1 MTDSPKTL
9 LELSGLAPDPAS
21 LDDAILVV
29 IDAQNEYVRGPIALP
44 GVQPALAAIESLLA
58 QARAAGTPIVHVA
71 HTSSE
76 GVFVEGT
83 EGAEI
88 APQAAPANGEPVF
101 KKELPNGFTN
111 PELAPALEKLGR
123 KNLILTG
130 FMTHMCVDSTARAAV
145 DLGYGV
151 TIVENA
157 TATRP
162 LPGVLG
168 RPARSAQ
175 DVHDGALAGLADL
188 FAVVVPDAT
197 ALGKR

>member
-1 MTDSPKTL
+1 MADAPKTL
-9 LELSGLAPDPAS
+9 LELAGADPQPAS
-21 LDDAILVV
+21 LKDATLVV
-29 IDAQNEYVRGPIALP
+29 IDAQNEYVEGPIALP
-44 GVQPALAAIESLLA
+44 GVGPALGAIADLLA
-58 QARAAGTPIVHVA
+58 QARAAGTPIVHLA
-71 HTSSE
+71 HRAPA

-88 APQAAPANGEPVF
+88 APQAAPKEGEPVF

-111 PELAPALEKLGR
+111 PEFKPTLEKLGR

-157 TATRP
+157 TASRP
-162 LPGVLG
+162 LPGAVG
-168 RPARSAQ
+168 KPARSAQ
-175 DVHDGALAGLADL
+175 EVHDGALSNLADL
-188 FAVVVPDAT
+188 FAVVVPDSSK
-197 ALGKR
+197 LG

>member
-1 MTDSPKTL
+1 MADAPKTL
-9 LELSGLAPDPAS
+9 LELAGANPAPAS
-21 LDDAILVV
+21 LKDATLVV
-29 IDAQNEYVRGPIALP
+29 IDAQNEYVSGPIALP
-44 GVQPALAAIESLLA
+44 GVGPALGAIADLLA
-58 QARAAGTPIVHVA
+58 AARAAGTPIVHLA
-71 HTSSE
+71 HRAPA

-88 APQAAPANGEPVF
+88 APQASPKEGEPVF

-111 PELAPALEKLGR
+111 PDFKPALEKAGR

-157 TATRP
+157 TASRP
-162 LPGVLG
+162 LPGAVG
-168 RPARSAQ
+168 KSARSAQ
-175 DVHDGALAGLADL
+175 EVHDGALAGLADL
-188 FAVVVPDAT
+188 FAVVVKDAQG
-197 ALGKR
+197 LSK

>member
-1 MTDSPKTL
+1 MSDEPKTL
-9 LELSGLAPDPAS
+9 LELGGGAPAPAS
-21 LDDAILVV
+21 LKDATLVV
-29 IDAQNEYVRGPIALP
+29 IDAQNEYVRGPLALP
-44 GVQPALAAIESLLA
+44 GVAPALSAIESLLA
-58 QARAAGTPIVHVA
+58 EARAAGTPIVHLV
-71 HTSSE
+71 HRDVE

-88 APQAAPANGEPVF
+88 APQAAPSGGEKVF
-101 KKELPNGFTN
+101 EKTLPNGFTN
-111 PELAPALEKLGR
+111 CEFGPALKALGR
-123 KNLILTG
+123 DKLILTG

-157 TATRP
+157 VATRP

-175 DVHDGALAGLADL
+175 EVHDGALAGLADL
-188 FAVVVPDAT
+188 FAIVVPDAG
-197 ALGKR
+197 ALSR

>member
-1 MTDSPKTL
+1 MADAPKTL
-9 LELSGLAPDPAS
+9 LELAGANPAPAS
-21 LDDAILVV
+21 LKDATLVV
-29 IDAQNEYVRGPIALP
+29 IDAQNEYVSGPIALP
-44 GVQPALAAIESLLA
+44 GVGPALGAIADLLA
-58 QARAAGTPIVHVA
+58 AARAAGTPIVHLA
-71 HTSSE
+71 HRAPA

-88 APQAAPANGEPVF
+88 APQASPKDGEPVF

-111 PELAPALEKLGR
+111 PDFKPALEKLGR

-157 TATRP
+157 TASRP
-162 LPGVLG
+162 LPGAVG
-168 RPARSAQ
+168 KAARSAQ
-175 DVHDGALAGLADL
+175 EVHDGALAGLADL
-188 FAVVVPDAT
+188 FAVVVKDAEG
-197 ALGKR
+197 LSK

>member
-1 MTDSPKTL
+1 MADAPKTL
-9 LELSGLAPDPAS
+9 LELAGANPAPAS
-21 LDDAILVV
+21 LKDATLVV
-29 IDAQNEYVRGPIALP
+29 IDAQNEYVSGPIALP
-44 GVQPALAAIESLLA
+44 GVGPALGAIADLLA
-58 QARAAGTPIVHVA
+58 AARAAGTPIVHLA
-71 HTSSE
+71 HRAPA

-88 APQAAPANGEPVF
+88 APQASPEDGEPVF

-111 PELAPALEKLGR
+111 PEFKPALEKLGR

-157 TATRP
+157 TASRP
-162 LPGVLG
+162 LPGAVG
-168 RPARSAQ
+168 KAARSAQ
-175 DVHDGALAGLADL
+175 EVHDGALAGLADL
-188 FAVVVPDAT
+188 FAVVVKDAEG
-197 ALGKR
+197 LSK

>member
-1 MTDSPKTL
+1 MSEAPKTL
-9 LELSGLAPDPAS
+9 LELAGANPAPAS
-21 LDDAILVV
+21 LKDATLVV
-29 IDAQNEYVRGPIALP
+29 IDAQNEYVDGPIALP
-44 GVQPALAAIESLLA
+44 AVGPALKAIASLLA
-58 QARAAGTPIVHVA
+58 DARAAGTPIVHLA
-71 HTSSE
+71 HRAPA

-88 APQAAPANGEPVF
+88 APQAAPKQGEPVF

-111 PELAPALEKLGR
+111 PEFAPALAKLGR

-157 TATRP
+157 TASRP
-162 LPGVLG
+162 LPGAVG
-168 RPARSAQ
+168 KPSRSAQ
-175 DVHDGALAGLADL
+175 EVHDGALSSLADL
-188 FAVVVPDAT
+188 FAVVVPDASK
-197 ALGKR
+197 LG

>member
-1 MTDSPKTL
+1 MADAPKTL
-9 LELSGLAPDPAS
+9 LELAGANPAPAS
-21 LDDAILVV
+21 LKDATLVV
-29 IDAQNEYVRGPIALP
+29 IDAQNEYVSGPIALP
-44 GVQPALAAIESLLA
+44 GVGPALGAIADLLA
-58 QARAAGTPIVHVA
+58 AARAAGTPIVHLA
-71 HTSSE
+71 HRAPA

-88 APQAAPANGEPVF
+88 APQASPKDGEPVF

-111 PELAPALEKLGR
+111 PDFRPALEKLGR

-157 TATRP
+157 TASRP
-162 LPGVLG
+162 LPGAVG
-168 RPARSAQ
+168 KASRSAQ
-175 DVHDGALAGLADL
+175 EVHDGALAGLADL
-188 FAVVVPDAT
+188 FAVVVKDAEG
-197 ALGKR
+197 LSK

>member
-1 MTDSPKTL
+1 MSENPKTL
-9 LELSGLAPDPAS
+9 LDLGGGAPPPAS
-21 LDDAILVV
+21 LADAILVV
-29 IDAQNEYVRGPIALP
+29 IDAQNEYVRGPLALP
-44 GVQPALAAIESLLA
+44 GVAPALVAIEDLLA
-58 QARAAGTPIVHVA
+58 KARAAGTPIVHVV
-71 HTSSE
+71 HRDTE

-88 APQAAPANGEPVF
+88 APQAAPAGDEPVF
-101 KKELPNGFTN
+101 KKALPNSFTN
-111 PELAPALEKLGR
+111 PDFHPALQAFGR
-123 KNLILTG
+123 DKLILTG

-157 TATRP
+157 VATRA

-175 DVHDGALAGLADL
+175 EVHDGALSGLADM
-188 FAVVVPDAT
+188 FAVVVPDADG
-197 ALGKR
+197 LSR